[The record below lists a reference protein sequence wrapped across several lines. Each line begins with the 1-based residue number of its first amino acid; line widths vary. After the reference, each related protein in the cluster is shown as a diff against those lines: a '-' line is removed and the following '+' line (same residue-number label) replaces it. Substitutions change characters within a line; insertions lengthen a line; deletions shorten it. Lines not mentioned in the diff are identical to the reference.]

1 MPNIHMK
8 TKLLMMFRSLIIMT
22 PGLKKNK
29 GGLKRYRANKL
40 LNSA

>member
-8 TKLLMMFRSLIIMT
+8 TKLLMMFQYLIITM
-22 PGLKKNK
+22 PGLKKSK
-29 GGLKRYRANKL
+29 GGLRRCRADKL